1 MHNWSLDKQGYEDL
15 ENQLKVVQVESK
27 SLINRIDAS
36 LELVKNKTL
45 TTNKLHSKIA
55 QAKQKQEQEKQLKSS
70 EVKQEKSKK
79 QQQTP
84 KEL

>member
-1 MHNWSLDKQGYEDL
+1 
-15 ENQLKVVQVESK
+15 K

-45 TTNKLHSKIA
+45 TTNKLQSKIA